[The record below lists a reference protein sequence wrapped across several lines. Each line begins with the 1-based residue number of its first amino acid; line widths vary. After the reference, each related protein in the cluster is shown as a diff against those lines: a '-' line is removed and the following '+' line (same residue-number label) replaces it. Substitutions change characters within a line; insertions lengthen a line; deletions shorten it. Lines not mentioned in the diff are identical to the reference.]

1 MKFFKLILATTLYF
15 GLSNMVSAW
24 DNHGIETFIQ
34 EVTVLQNGRF
44 YITAKDDLCDAGVNK
59 IGVVNPGVTFPDVTQ
74 TKEGV
79 NMLLSVALAAQM
91 SNKKVKVFSNNSNGT
106 WGCRMGAISVVNT
119 P

>member
-1 MKFFKLILATTLYF
+1 MKFLKSITVLAVL
-15 GLSNMVSAW
+15 LSFSAFSNAW
-24 DNHGIETFIQ
+24 DNHGVETYIEET
-34 EVTVLQNGRF
+34 TVLQNGRF
-44 YITAKDDLCDAGVNK
+44 YIVAKDDLCDSGVNK
-59 IGVVNPGVTFPDVTQ
+59 VGVVNPGVTFPDVTQ

>member
-1 MKFFKLILATTLYF
+1 MKFFKLILTSMLCF
-15 GLSNMVSAW
+15 WLSNVASAW

-59 IGVVNPGVTFPDVTQ
+59 IGVVNPGVAISGVTQ

-79 NMLLSVALAAQM
+79 NMLLSVVLAAQM
-91 SNKKVKVFSNNSNGT
+91 SNKKVKIYTDNSNGT
-106 WGCRMGAISVVNT
+106 WGCRMGAISIVN